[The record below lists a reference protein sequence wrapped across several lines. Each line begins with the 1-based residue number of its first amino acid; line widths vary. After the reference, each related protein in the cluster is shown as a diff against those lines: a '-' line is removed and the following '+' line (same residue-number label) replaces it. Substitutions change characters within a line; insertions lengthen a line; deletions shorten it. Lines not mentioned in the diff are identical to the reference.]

1 MYIKIHTEH
10 GDLKKATPLKHGIF
24 GSPLL
29 NFRCVYT
36 YIYIKCLVCTSLQHK
51 NIITLFYTECFKK
64 ILPNQLPQISLLL
77 DFFQPSKSRKSK
89 LPQHDLA

>member
-36 YIYIKCLVCTSLQHK
+36 YIYIYKVFSLHIFATQKHHYFVLHRVFQEDFAESTPA
-51 NIITLFYTECFKK
+51 NFFAFGFFPTIKK
-64 ILPNQLPQISLLL
+64 SQI
-77 DFFQPSKSRKSK
+77 QVTPT
-89 LPQHDLA
+89 